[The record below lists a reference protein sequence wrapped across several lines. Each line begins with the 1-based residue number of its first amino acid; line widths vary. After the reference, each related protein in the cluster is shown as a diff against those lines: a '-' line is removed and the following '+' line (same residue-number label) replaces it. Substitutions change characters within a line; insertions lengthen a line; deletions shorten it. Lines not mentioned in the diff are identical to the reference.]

1 MLHMNRY
8 LIYLSISLLSFYIQA
23 QPKDTLDMMIG
34 QMIMI
39 GIGDFDILDKSAAIF
54 QSLEEGRIGGIILF
68 EKNIS
73 IKDPKINLKAIIEC
87 AQKKSPVPLLV
98 SIDQEGGKVNRLKT
112 KYGFPKT
119 VTAQY
124 LGSLD
129 MLDSTRFYAYQTA
142 LTLSGLGFNLNYA
155 PILDVNV
162 NPTNPVIGKIE
173 RSYSADY
180 LKVVSHASEV
190 VKMHDSLNIATAL
203 KHFPGHGSSRKDT
216 HLGIADVSQTWQMEE
231 VYPYKAMLDSGLVR
245 MIMTAHIVN
254 HVLDS
259 ALLPATLSKKI
270 VTDFLRGFLNYDG
283 VVISDD
289 MQMGAISKEYGLE
302 EAIKLSIN
310 AGVDMIMF
318 ANNVPD
324 SDLVTADI
332 VHKIIRSKV
341 ENNEI
346 PIRRIEESYKRISK
360 LKYEMGL
367 KDHL

>member
-1 MLHMNRY
+1 
-8 LIYLSISLLSFYIQA
+8 
-23 QPKDTLDMMIG
+23 
-34 QMIMI
+34 
-39 GIGDFDILDKSAAIF
+39 
-54 QSLEEGRIGGIILF
+54 
-68 EKNIS
+68 
-73 IKDPKINLKAIIEC
+73 
-87 AQKKSPVPLLV
+87 
-98 SIDQEGGKVNRLKT
+98 
-112 KYGFPKT
+112 
-119 VTAQY
+119 
-124 LGSLD
+124 
-129 MLDSTRFYAYQTA
+129 
-142 LTLSGLGFNLNYA
+142 
-155 PILDVNV
+155 
-162 NPTNPVIGKIE
+162 
-173 RSYSADY
+173 
-180 LKVVSHASEV
+180 
-190 VKMHDSLNIATAL
+190 
-203 KHFPGHGSSRKDT
+203 
-216 HLGIADVSQTWQMEE
+216 MEE